1 MNNINGIISKTP
13 SLNMSTPNVS
23 FNTAKVSF
31 KTPTIP
37 PAVESWFTPRRAI
50 TLGLLIVILALLGMN
65 IFGYFSD
72 GVDILGSIM
81 QKLGLGTAAIA
92 QQTVDVS
99 MDGVKLGADVAAH
112 TVTDAANIVK
122 DSVGGSTKT
131 ISDAVNANKKGAKSS
146 NEPTQTKEDQAS
158 DSNIQTRGSNQK
170 AGWCYVGTDRKVRSC
185 IEVGKSNK
193 CMSGNIFP
201 TRELCINPKLRR

>member
-13 SLNMSTPNVS
+13 SLNMPTPNVS
-23 FNTAKVSF
+23 FNTPKVSF
-31 KTPTIP
+31 GTPTMP
-37 PAVESWFTPRRAI
+37 SAGESWFTPRRFI

-65 IFGYFSD
+65 IFGYFAD

-81 QKLGLGTAAIA
+81 QKFGLGTAAIA
-92 QQTVDVS
+92 QQTIDVS
-99 MDGVKLGADVAAH
+99 MDGVKLGAGVAAG

-122 DSVGGSTKT
+122 GSVGGSTKT
-131 ISDAVNANKKGAKSS
+131 ISAAVNANKKDVTPSKES
-146 NEPTQTKEDQAS
+146 NPTKEDQSS

-201 TRELCINPKLRR
+201 SRDLCINPKLRG